1 MFLKRN
7 QLTRQKVIGGSLLG
21 NLYNKAKGVLYNTS
35 KILAPKVKSIG
46 KMTAQKALEA
56 AKEQITPDMVFDLAK
71 DLAKGDRKA
80 VKMKVKKE
88 AKQLATTIGKDKAI
102 NPHVRDTINQ
112 LSNNKDIKRVLLDKS
127 KELLQDNQRAIL
139 SNIIA
144 GSGMKRL

>member
-1 MFLKRN
+1 
-7 QLTRQKVIGGSLLG
+7 
-21 NLYNKAKGVLYNTS
+21 
-35 KILAPKVKSIG
+35 
-46 KMTAQKALEA
+46 MTAQKALKA

-71 DLAKGDRKA
+71 DVAKGDRKS

-144 GSGMKRL
+144 GSGLKRL